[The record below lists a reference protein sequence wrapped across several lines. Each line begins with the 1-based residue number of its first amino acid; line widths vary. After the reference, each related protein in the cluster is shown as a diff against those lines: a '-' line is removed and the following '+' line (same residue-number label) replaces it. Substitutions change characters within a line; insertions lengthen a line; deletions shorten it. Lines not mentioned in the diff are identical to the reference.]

1 MSSGY
6 TMQYPPELARMSE
19 MNINGRP
26 GMSDAWALEQQQLR
40 ALEESAAKVAWAAE
54 FGNVPQ
60 QSSAGPSVQQA
71 MPGRQECT
79 SLKFSQ
85 VNHTCSRI
93 NQFNNSDHRLC
104 RPCTRAQCPWQCM
117 G

>member
-6 TMQYPPELARMSE
+6 TMQYPPELAHMSE

-40 ALEESAAKVAWAAE
+40 ALEESAANGAWAAE

-71 MPGRQECT
+71 IPGRQECT
-79 SLKFSQ
+79 LLKFSK
-85 VNHTCSRI
+85 VNYGCSQI
-93 NQFNNSDHRLC
+93 D
-104 RPCTRAQCPWQCM
+104 
-117 G
+117 

>member
-1 MSSGY
+1 
-6 TMQYPPELARMSE
+6 MQYPPELARMSE
-19 MNINGRP
+19 MSMNGRP
-26 GMSDAWALEQQQLR
+26 GMSDAWALEQQQQLR
-40 ALEESAAKVAWAAE
+40 ALEESAANGAWAAE

-79 SLKFSQ
+79 SLKFSK
-85 VNHTCSRI
+85 VNHLCSQI
-93 NQFNNSDHRLC
+93 DQFNNSDHPLC